1 MRSPKICEKVL
12 LHRTRSKLK
21 FEPKKSITREKK
33 RGQPSG
39 TDPDGCE
46 KIVEIAQKMSKF
58 VKNGGTHRSKKTGNA
73 PVKRA
78 EALRH
83 AFFRSKT
90 QKDSSLMHQK
100 NFRVRV
106 LLKDIQAEAGAYRI
120 PNEIKLEI
128 R

>member
-1 MRSPKICEKVL
+1 MRSPKLCGKVL
-12 LHRTRSKLK
+12 LHRTRSKSQ
-21 FEPKKSITREKK
+21 FGPKKSIMREKK

-39 TDPDGCE
+39 TDSDGCE
-46 KIVEIAQKMSKF
+46 KIVEIARKMSKF
-58 VKNGGTHRSKKTGNA
+58 VENGGTHRSKKTGNA
-73 PVKRA
+73 SVRRA

-83 AFFRSKT
+83 AFFRSKM

-100 NFRVRV
+100 NFWVRV
-106 LLKDIQAEAGAYRI
+106 LLKDIRAEAGAYRI